1 MEIGN
6 AERASVCVRKE
17 EEKVLTERVTER
29 EREGN
34 DLGHAVPKRE
44 V

>member
-1 MEIGN
+1 M
-6 AERASVCVRKE
+6 CVRKE
-17 EEKVLTERVTER
+17 EERVLTERARER